1 MFGKKIL
8 GLSMVGLLLASA
20 AVAETQATAWTDL
33 NLRAGPGPIY
43 KIRGVI
49 PANEAVVVEG
59 CTDGATWCKVSYAGM
74 EGWAAG
80 NYLTANVENMPMA
93 LTLVGP
99 KMEIATVTYTE
110 NPDDAAIAGGAAGAL
125 AGALIAGPVGAVIG
139 GIIGIKA
146 GVAAATPPEPQYIT
160 YVQSNPVDTVYL
172 DGEVVVGAGIPEM
185 VTLYPVPDST
195 YSYIYVNGLPVMVE
209 TPTREVVYIVR

>member
-8 GLSMVGLLLASA
+8 GLSVVGLLLASA

-49 PANEAVVVEG
+49 PANETVVVEG
-59 CTDGATWCKVSYAGM
+59 CVEGATWCKVAYAGM

-80 NYLTANVENMPMA
+80 NYLTAEVDNAPMA
-93 LTLVGP
+93 LTLAGP
-99 KMEIATVTYTE
+99 KLVLGKVIYTE
-110 NPDDAAIAGGAAGAL
+110 NPEDVALAGGAAGAM

-139 GIIGIKA
+139 GLVGASA
-146 GVAAATPPEPQYIT
+146 GVAAATPPAPEYIT
-160 YVQSNPVDTVYL
+160 YVQSNPVETVYL
-172 DGEVVVGAGIPEM
+172 DGEVVVGAGIPEP
-185 VTLYPVPDST
+185 VTLYPVPDTT
-195 YSYIYVNGLPVMVE
+195 YSYIYVNGLPVLVE
-209 TPTREVVYIVR
+209 TPTRQVVYIVR